1 MYGCENWTLK
11 KTAPANWCFSTVVL
25 EKTLESPWIARRSNQ
40 LIVKEISPEY
50 SWKGLMLK
58 LQIQYFGHLT
68 WRTDLLEKT
77 LMLGKIE
84 GRRRRGWKRMRWLD
98 GIIDLMDMSLSKL
111 WELVMDREA
120 WRAAVHGS
128 QIVGYDWA
136 TEVNLLSIQ
145 FLLVYESE
153 ISLFPIKDMSQ
164 LYMMGSW
171 PLLNA
176 ELPMAAIM
184 GRSLLG
190 SAPWMLG
197 TQYSK
202 KNKAGSSLPSGWEDT
217 SFSSNNLSSQ
227 SLLWPSKR

>member
-1 MYGCENWTLK
+1 
-11 KTAPANWCFSTVVL
+11 
-25 EKTLESPWIARRSNQ
+25 
-40 LIVKEISPEY
+40 
-50 SWKGLMLK
+50 
-58 LQIQYFGHLT
+58 
-68 WRTDLLEKT
+68 
-77 LMLGKIE
+77 
-84 GRRRRGWKRMRWLD
+84 MRWLD

-128 QIVGYDWA
+128 QIIGYDWA

-184 GRSLLG
+184 GCSLLG

-197 TQYSK
+197 T
-202 KNKAGSSLPSGWEDT
+202 
-217 SFSSNNLSSQ
+217 
-227 SLLWPSKR
+227 